1 MIEILGT
8 ELTENALIGDAVG
21 AFIGALIVSYA
32 LYVVGMVKQK

>member
-21 AFIGALIVSYA
+21 AFVCCLMIASTLYIV
-32 LYVVGMVKQK
+32 GNGKKK